1 MDWQNQNGQPNPGN
15 NPYGNNNPYQNQ
27 NPYHNN
33 PYYPPYR
40 PKPRN
45 EAMATAAMVTGILAV
60 VTFAMMTV
68 YLPFIFGSISILLAL
83 LSKGRAPKLPGK
95 AKIGILCSIT
105 GVICNIILV
114 CFSLYMVIANP
125 MVREQV
131 DKVFEA
137 QYGITIEEMYEDMMN
152 GENPY
157 DTQY

>member
-1 MDWQNQNGQPNPGN
+1 
-15 NPYGNNNPYQNQ
+15 
-27 NPYHNN
+27 
-33 PYYPPYR
+33 
-40 PKPRN
+40 
-45 EAMATAAMVTGILAV
+45 MATAAMVTGILAV